1 MNLTT
6 ASRKS
11 HCPACGMDTDTV
23 SVDAP
28 GLEPQLPHPGLLSI
42 CRKCGAVCEVTD
54 HMDLR
59 VLSESELSGI
69 RQEKPAMYEHIE
81 TVRDAIESAKKFR
94 APKEKVT
101 VS

>member
-1 MNLTT
+1 
-6 ASRKS
+6 
-11 HCPACGMDTDTV
+11 MDTDTV

-28 GLEPQLPHPGLLSI
+28 GIEPQSPHPGHLSI
-42 CRKCGAVCEVTD
+42 CRKCGAVCELTD

-69 RQEKPAMYEHIE
+69 QQEKPAMYEHIE

-94 APKEKVT
+94 APKEKVA